1 MVDYQIILCEDY
13 YDGTSYKEREICEI
27 GSSSSNFS
35 GKAISPEFYTKIDGT
50 HELSFDL
57 PRYCFNEETGEQED
71 NELIGLITNK
81 SKIILIKPEKD
92 NPKKEYHF
100 VVNTRTDKD
109 GGSVFS
115 YSYHCTDAYIEEL
128 SKTGYGLSFSDDIE
142 GGEGLGTIHELAEKI
157 LKDSGWEYDKEK
169 TGPLLEYSTDLEY
182 NINQQRYDTVYK
194 PVPVHPIQY
203 IPELKRYC
211 NKLDLYI
218 MRDGHWRDV
227 YCYEDTEQV
236 VSLVAKNL
244 LYNAD
249 DFVDIT
255 GWNTFHHLDTD
266 GDGQLN
272 ITAGALVSVD
282 KFDEAGSTKYGLKMT
297 GQSDFYLLNDTAA
310 DANKYISANQ
320 PYLFKYNGKNNTNLP
335 IRGIYITDKNPLT
348 VAGNAPGAGYWIGEG
363 FEANKYYVI
372 KPKVSFSKPY
382 IYLAITGADSV
393 NGIVLKDIE
402 FFEAKGKTE
411 ADNLTV
417 LSTLIDGQNYTF
429 DQLRNLNVI
438 MLEKDSSIS
447 AYTQPKTMYFYRKGW
462 GHGAEDYRIDG
473 VDETVEYLDFEKE
486 INTETREEE
495 IITGEKVIYYGDLNQ
510 DGKVLIN
517 DARALLSYVE
527 QGYLDPTYNLTY
539 ADMNKDGKIDMEDV
553 ILLGNTA
560 SGSLS
565 PVEAARIPIV
575 TTISLPAIYD
585 VNGVPLKPLPVLTVN
600 SLPGIGQKDTI
611 YKLSSD
617 GKYYQ
622 YYSLTRN
629 GVTGGAWD
637 LAWYGDGTSDKR
649 RTLIAEKSNR
659 FNLLQELSELFKVW
673 CVFDVERNRDTGEI
687 KKKVYFKENAINQNF
702 AGFHKGVNLQSIER
716 KADSEG
722 IVTKMYVEDV
732 ENEFADNGFVTI
744 RTASLNPW
752 GENYYYNFKY
762 YVDQKLLRG
771 DVVEKDLKDLYDYVQ
786 VRNKSIF
793 SLNDQIASANVELNN
808 LSSLLKS
815 IAYSISAMNERKA
828 SLGADLE
835 KYKYEMSETDRQQIS
850 DNLST
855 YNTQLGKFTNER
867 DITQDEYNNLK
878 AQLDNWN
885 ATIEEKQKEKKQK
898 INEFEKKYIH
908 YIKEGI
914 WSDSS
919 YVDNDTYYIDS
930 QKVSNTSAMPATTWT
945 IDVIDGSVLKDLEDF
960 KFAVGDQT
968 ILVDNEFFGVEKNY
982 AENYVFE
989 VLISG
994 IKENLE
1000 DGTKNQ
1006 IEVRNYLT
1014 SFEDIFQ
1021 RISAATQTLEL
1032 NEQTYDKAA
1041 YFTKDGTVDENILQN
1056 TLLQNALTLANAS
1069 DNSYVLNETGLS
1081 LQSLINPAKKM
1092 RAVADGIFFANS
1104 NGKDGQPQWKTGIT
1118 ADGIN
1123 ASMLTAGEINTSLIK
1138 IFSDGQPSFSWNKLG
1153 ITSYRVDTTKEGKLE
1168 VDNNSFTR
1176 LDSFGFYQI
1185 DGVGKTDW
1193 GEDITFQT
1201 DDSGNPWFQGRAR
1214 SEVLSLIQNNA
1225 TFSLTEKGFR
1235 LNVKEGG
1242 NSKGYLQLG
1251 YGVKVGDQPTPYG
1264 LYIIDRDGNT
1274 SVKLQNNGDNSIAG
1288 WHLEKDRFWT
1298 SSGTDNG
1305 SESTTIGIVAG
1316 GYGMTDAEGKWR
1328 ATDAFVIE
1336 KKTIENGVEKIDYPF
1351 VVRKDGKLFATEAHI
1366 SGNSNIGGWSIGD
1379 NYIYHTSGTDNGEE
1393 STTVGIIAG
1402 GYSTTDAE
1410 GKWRATDAFVVTKK
1424 VKNENGSETTTY
1436 PFVVRKDGKLFAT
1449 EANITGTIT
1458 AKSGS
1463 FSDSVTIGSSGD
1475 SVTLNAGILKAFFNT
1490 ARGNGDSYYITN
1502 IAAKNGSVGGWDIG
1516 DTEISKETG
1525 NYTVKISPSAGIGYT
1540 VTDSGYTTT
1549 VKLAK
1554 KSIPILTRP
1563 GSATSLKM
1571 ADGACVHF
1579 STKNTNI
1586 SLNNTEDGYLYF
1598 DGESLLF
1605 YSSKTGLVVLAG
1617 E

>member
-57 PRYCFNEETGEQED
+57 PRYCFNIETGEQED

-109 GGSVFS
+109 DGSIFS

-128 SKTGYGLSFSDDIE
+128 SKTGYGLSFSDDVE

-157 LKDSGWEYDKEK
+157 LKDSDWEYDKEK
-169 TGPLLEYSTDLEY
+169 TGPLLEYSTNLEY

-227 YCYEDTEQV
+227 YCYEDTEQI
-236 VSLVAKNL
+236 VSSVAKNL

-272 ITAGALVSVD
+272 IIAGALVSVD

-320 PYLFKYNGKNNTNLP
+320 PYLFKYNGKNNANLP

-382 IYLAITGADSV
+382 IFLAITGADSV

-411 ADNLTV
+411 TDNLTI

-486 INTETREEE
+486 INARPGGHYWDGTP
-495 IITGEKVIYYGDLNQ
+495 ITPLPIQKV
-510 DGKVLIN
+510 
-517 DARALLSYVE
+517 S
-527 QGYLDPTYNLTY
+527 
-539 ADMNKDGKIDMEDV
+539 
-553 ILLGNTA
+553 
-560 SGSLS
+560 
-565 PVEAARIPIV
+565 
-575 TTISLPAIYD
+575 SLP
-585 VNGVPLKPLPVLTVN
+585 
-600 SLPGIGQKDTI
+600 SIGERDKI
-611 YKLSSD
+611 YKLSTD

-815 IAYSISAMNERKA
+815 IAYSISAMNERIA
-828 SLGADLE
+828 SLGADVE
-835 KYKYEMSETDRQQIS
+835 NYEMSKTDRQQIS
-850 DNLST
+850 DNLNT
-855 YNTQLGKFTNER
+855 YNTQLSKFTNER
-867 DITQDEYNNLK
+867 DITQGEYDNLK

-1123 ASMLTAGEINTSLIK
+1123 ASMLTTGEINTSLIK

-1153 ITSYRVDTTKEGKLE
+1153 ITSYRVNTTPDGKLE

-1193 GEDITFQT
+1193 GEDVTFQT
-1201 DDSGNPWFQGRAR
+1201 DDSGKPWFQAWER
-1214 SEVLSLIQNNA
+1214 SEALSLIQNNA
-1225 TFSLTEKGFR
+1225 TFSLTERGFR
-1235 LNVKEGG
+1235 LNVKDG
-1242 NSKGYLQLG
+1242 NAYIQLG
-1251 YGVKVGDQPTPYG
+1251 YGTTENDKTPYG
-1264 LYIIDRDGNT
+1264 LYITDAEGNLA
-1274 SVKLQNNGDNSIAG
+1274 VKLQNNGNNTIAG
-1288 WHLEKDRFWT
+1288 WNISPNSLW
-1298 SSGTDNG
+1298 TDNG
-1305 SESTTIGIVAG
+1305 MQGFYLSNSGGWMIQAG
-1316 GYGMTDAEGKWR
+1316 KQDANFSDVGGDKQTYRRFLVGADGDLW
-1328 ATDAFVIE
+1328 A
-1336 KKTIENGVEKIDYPF
+1336 
-1351 VVRKDGKLFATEAHI
+1351 KDAHI
-1366 SGNSNIGGWSIGD
+1366 SGSIVSTSGKIGGWSIGEEGLSYFD
-1379 NYIYHTSGTDNGEE
+1379 YNGTEE
-1393 STTVGIIAG
+1393 KNSTEAVSIAI
-1402 GYSTTDAE
+1402 ST
-1410 GKWRATDAFVVTKK
+1410 GKY
-1424 VKNENGSETTTY
+1424 NGSAGSGNVFSVTTY
-1436 PFVVRKDGKLFAT
+1436 NRKDTEDPNWTADNPFYVTKDGKLHAKGAVIEGKIIAT
-1449 EANITGTIT
+1449 EGE
-1458 AKSGS
+1458 
-1463 FSDSVTIGSSGD
+1463 FSKSVTIGGTTLTAETLAAFYQNASGGSGTSVKYVYSGGQVSGWTGVKQGLYAEGESS
-1475 SVTLNAGILKAFFNT
+1475 SILLNQEIPEITLSNAGI
-1490 ARGNGDSYYITN
+1490 S
-1502 IAAKNGSVGGWDIG
+1502 SV
-1516 DTEISKETG
+1516 
-1525 NYTVKISPSAGIGYT
+1525 Y
-1540 VTDSGYTTT
+1540 
-1549 VKLAK
+1549 
-1554 KSIPILTRP
+1554 
-1563 GSATSLKM
+1563 SLKM
-1571 ADGACVHF
+1571 AVEGNIPTITFDYDLSGLGNRKAFLFTEYDRNKGAF
-1579 STKNTNI
+1579 
-1586 SLNNTEDGYLYF
+1586 GLYF
-1598 DGESLLF
+1598 NCVGYSLPNEQPIAYAYF
-1605 YSSKTGLVVLAG
+1605 S
-1617 E
+1617 

>member
-109 GGSVFS
+109 DDSIFS

-128 SKTGYGLSFSDDIE
+128 SKTGYGLSFSDDVE
-142 GGEGLGTIHELAEKI
+142 RGEGLGTIHELAEKI

-182 NINQQRYDTVYK
+182 NINQQRYDTIYK

-236 VSLVAKNL
+236 VSSVAKNL

-310 DANKYISANQ
+310 DANKHISANQ
-320 PYLFKYNGKNNTNLP
+320 PYLFKYNGKNNANLP

-348 VAGNAPGAGYWIGEG
+348 VAGNAPGAGYWIGGG

-382 IYLAITGADSV
+382 IYLAITGADSA

-411 ADNLTV
+411 ADNLTI
-417 LSTLIDGQNYTF
+417 LSTLTEGQSYTF

-438 MLEKDSSIS
+438 MLGKNSSIS

-473 VDETVEYLDFEKE
+473 VDETVEYLNFEKE
-486 INTETREEE
+486 INIQSSSNTITE
-495 IITGEKVIYYGDLNQ
+495 EKIFYYGDVNK
-510 DGKVLIN
+510 DGRVDLE
-517 DARALLSYVE
+517 DARAILNYVHSE
-527 QGYLDPTYNLTY
+527 LTSSNENFELKY
-539 ADMNKDGKIDMEDV
+539 ADVNMDGKIDEKDSELVLQM
-553 ILLGNTA
+553 A
-560 SGSLS
+560 SGQIPLI
-565 PVEAARIPIV
+565 EAERITSS
-575 TTISLPAIYD
+575 TTIVIQGAYYWDGTPITPLPIQEVSSLP
-585 VNGVPLKPLPVLTVN
+585 
-600 SLPGIGQKDTI
+600 SIGERDKI
-611 YKLSSD
+611 YKLSTD

-808 LSSLLKS
+808 LSGLLKS
-815 IAYSISAMNERKA
+815 IAYSISAMNERIA

-835 KYKYEMSETDRQQIS
+835 NYEMSETDRQQIS
-850 DNLST
+850 DNLNT
-855 YNTQLGKFTNER
+855 YNAQLGKFTNER
-867 DITQDEYNNLK
+867 DITQGEYNNLK

-885 ATIEEKQKEKKQK
+885 ATIEKKQKEKKQK

-1104 NGKDGQPQWKTGIT
+1104 NGEDGQPQWKTGIT

-1153 ITSYRVDTTKEGKLE
+1153 ITSYKFGTNAEGKLT

-1185 DGVGKTDW
+1185 DGVGKTDG
-1193 GEDITFQT
+1193 GEDVTFQT
-1201 DDSGNPWFQGRAR
+1201 DNSGKPWFQAYER
-1214 SEVLSLIQNNA
+1214 SEALSLIQNNA
-1225 TFSLTEKGFR
+1225 TFSLTERGFR
-1235 LNVKEGG
+1235 LNVKDGDS
-1242 NSKGYLQLG
+1242 NGYVQLG
-1251 YGVKVGDQPTPYG
+1251 YGEAVGGKTPYG
-1264 LYIIDRDGNT
+1264 LYIADAKGNLT
-1274 SVKLQNNGDNSIAG
+1274 VKLQNNGNNTIAG
-1288 WHLEKDRFWT
+1288 WNISPNSLW
-1298 SSGTDNG
+1298 TDNG
-1305 SESTTIGIVAG
+1305 TQGFYLSNSGGWMIQAG
-1316 GYGMTDAEGKWR
+1316 LKDADFSDVGG
-1328 ATDAFVIE
+1328 
-1336 KKTIENGVEKIDYPF
+1336 NNN
-1351 VVRKDGKLFATEAHI
+1351 DGKYYRRFLVDANGELWAKGAHI
-1366 SGNSNIGGWSIGD
+1366 SGNIAATSGKIGGWNIGE
-1379 NYIYHTSGTDNGEE
+1379 NYIHHTSGKDDGSE

-1424 VKNENGSETTTY
+1424 VKDENGNEKTTY

-1449 EANITGTIT
+1449 EAEIEGKIT
-1458 AKSGS
+1458 ATSGS
-1463 FSDSVTIGSSGD
+1463 FSDSVTIGGTTLTASILAAFYQNASGGSGTSVKYVYSGGQVSGWTGVKEGLYAEGKSS
-1475 SVTLNAGILKAFFNT
+1475 SILLNQEIPEITLSNAGT
-1490 ARGNGDSYYITN
+1490 S
-1502 IAAKNGSVGGWDIG
+1502 SV
-1516 DTEISKETG
+1516 
-1525 NYTVKISPSAGIGYT
+1525 Y
-1540 VTDSGYTTT
+1540 
-1549 VKLAK
+1549 
-1554 KSIPILTRP
+1554 R
-1563 GSATSLKM
+1563 LKM
-1571 ADGACVHF
+1571 AVEGNTPTITFDYDLSGLGNRKAFLFTEYDRNKGAF
-1579 STKNTNI
+1579 
-1586 SLNNTEDGYLYF
+1586 GLYF
-1598 DGESLLF
+1598 NCTGKSLPNEQPIAYAYF
-1605 YSSKTGLVVLAG
+1605 S
-1617 E
+1617 

>member
-109 GGSVFS
+109 DDSIFS

-128 SKTGYGLSFSDDIE
+128 SKTGYGLSFSDDVE

-182 NINQQRYDTVYK
+182 NINQQRYDTIYK

-236 VSLVAKNL
+236 VSSVAKNL

-282 KFDEAGSTKYGLKMT
+282 KFDEAESTKYGLKMT

-486 INTETREEE
+486 INTETREE

-553 ILLGNTA
+553 ILLGNTV

-815 IAYSISAMNERKA
+815 ITYSISAMNERKA

-930 QKVSNTSAMPATTWT
+930 QKVSNTSAVPATTWT
-945 IDVIDGSVLKDLEDF
+945 IGVIDGSVLKDLEDF

-1021 RISAATQTLEL
+1021 RISAAAQTLEL

-1104 NGKDGQPQWKTGIT
+1104 NGEDGQPQWKTGIT

-1123 ASMLTAGEINTSLIK
+1123 ASMLTTGEINTSLIK

-1153 ITSYRVDTTKEGKLE
+1153 ITSYKVDTTPEGKLI

-1185 DGVGKTDW
+1185 DGVEG
-1193 GEDITFQT
+1193 FQT
-1201 DDSGNPWFQGRAR
+1201 NNNGDPWFKGDAR
-1214 SEVLSLIQNNA
+1214 ENVLDKIQDKA
-1225 TFSLTEKGFR
+1225 TFSLTERGFR
-1235 LNVKEGG
+1235 LNVKDG
-1242 NSKGYLQLG
+1242 NGYIQLG
-1251 YGVKVGDQPTPYG
+1251 HGKVDKDNKVPYG
-1264 LYIIDRDGNT
+1264 LYIADKEGET
-1274 SVKLQNNGDNSIAG
+1274 AVKLQNNGDNFIAG
-1288 WHLEKDRFWT
+1288 WHLEKDRLWSNSGKAVTKTYEDGT
-1298 SSGTDNG
+1298 SEHFKEGSFYNPGQGFYLSNRQKDYWAIQIGPQNADFSDVGGDNNKG
-1305 SESTTIGIVAG
+1305 KYYRHFLV
-1316 GYGMTDAEGKWR
+1316 DA
-1328 ATDAFVIE
+1328 
-1336 KKTIENGVEKIDYPF
+1336 NGELWAK
-1351 VVRKDGKLFATEAHI
+1351 GAHI
-1366 SGNSNIGGWSIGD
+1366 SGNIAATSGKIGGWSIGE
-1379 NYIYHTSGTDNGEE
+1379 NYIHHTSGKDDGSE

-1424 VKNENGSETTTY
+1424 VKSENGTETTTY
-1436 PFVVRKDGKLFAT
+1436 PFVVRKDGKLFAE
-1449 EANITGTIT
+1449 EATIRGTIE
-1458 AKSGS
+1458 AKSGR
-1463 FSDSVTIGSSGD
+1463 FYDDIKIGTNENSVSLDVGT
-1475 SVTLNAGILKAFFNT
+1475 LKAFFNSAT
-1490 ARGNGDSYYITN
+1490 GGDQGNTYITN
-1502 IAAKNGSVGGWDIG
+1502 IYAGGGSVGGWK
-1516 DTEISKETG
+1516 ISSEAVRSPQAISG
-1525 NYTVKISPSAGIGYT
+1525 TVK
-1540 VTDSGYTTT
+1540 YTTT
-1549 VKLAK
+1549 GTDLRYATGWIFTALMAGGVFYVVKEKA
-1554 KSIPILTRP
+1554 SFD
-1563 GSATSLKM
+1563 S
-1571 ADGACVHF
+1571 
-1579 STKNTNI
+1579 STIAIINIGMGTI
-1586 SLNNTEDGYLYF
+1586 SLGGPGT
-1598 DGESLLF
+1598 
-1605 YSSKTGLVVLAG
+1605 T
-1617 E
+1617 